1 MNNLVNVAFEGKPV
15 FTATDGEGTV
25 WFSAK
30 NVAEALGYKQP
41 KLAVQNWV
49 DEKDRIALCDLKNP
63 IPQRGVDL
71 NPPLEMGCN
80 PGIAAANFARQTMI
94 SKRTVLRFLMRCN
107 APKAE
112 PFQDWLLDEV
122 LPAIEKT
129 GSYAVAAPPPPT
141 PMYFQMGL
149 DETRVTALRLALESL
164 TLARSASKA
173 LALGDYSTL
182 TQVRMAN
189 QHLNVMRGRNG
200 AWLGAAVSR
209 AAKAA
214 GMSETFHGNPTAGSQ
229 YQSRTY
235 PTAWL
240 IKVVEDELWDKMEL
254 DVTLRTHTQMDIT
267 PSLAK
272 VVEIQSDMLA
282 LEAGVADV
290 H

>member
-1 MNNLVNVAFEGKPV
+1 MTPGVAFRHSTLK
-15 FTATDGEGTV
+15 
-25 WFSAK
+25 
-30 NVAEALGYKQP
+30 LGG
-41 KLAVQNWV
+41 AVGNSQ
-49 DEKDRIALCDLKNP
+49 LTGL
-63 IPQRGVDL
+63 
-71 NPPLEMGCN
+71 
-80 PGIAAANFARQTMI
+80 AAANFARQTMI
-94 SKRTVLRFLMRCN
+94 SKRTVLRFLMRCD

-129 GSYAVAAPPPPT
+129 GSYAVAAPPT